1 MHAVYQSFLSNPNKK
16 RSESEYLTK
25 TWVRASWSRILV
37 IKSWNSDLI
46 YSLVFSTHLKSIS
59 QFGSFPQG
67 VKRFDRNHLLVDL
80 LVYFSWWG
88 VKMATKIEWNKFERT
103 QPFSQHLPIS
113 HILHIF
119 FLEKKTSRS
128 KSISSKS
135 CINKN
140 SFHSKYVEVRKLKT
154 EMLNHGISRSLHVTS
169 SVSASFLT

>member
-1 MHAVYQSFLSNPNKK
+1 M
-16 RSESEYLTK
+16 
-25 TWVRASWSRILV
+25 RASWSRILV

-67 VKRFDRNHLLVDL
+67 SGWKHLTPPPP
-80 LVYFSWWG
+80 SWYSCLFFERWG

-119 FLEKKTSRS
+119 SRKKTSRS

-154 EMLNHGISRSLHVTS
+154 EMLNHGISRRLHVTS